1 MNFDDIMN
9 GGLGSLEANDLGKD
23 ITDIF
28 GVDTEKA
35 KNNVK
40 DLMTLLTETDS
51 TDSDIIR
58 NALLITEDK
67 NEVAVVMHLV
77 MKALVSKIVDQAN
90 EMADLLDDTRAVLED
105 MGDDVTEQYAMGMV
119 SRMIERMGEDD
130 FEDDLNKFRNSGDD
144 E

>member
-28 GVDTEKA
+28 GVDTDKA

-67 NEVAVVMHLV
+67 NEVAVVMHLT

-90 EMADLLDDTRAVLED
+90 EMADLLDDTRAVLEE
-105 MGDDVTEQYAMGMV
+105 MGDDVTERYAMGMV

-130 FEDDLNKFRNSGDD
+130 FNQDLNDFLNSGDD

>member
-58 NALLITEDK
+58 NALLLTEDK
-67 NEVAVVMHLV
+67 NEVAVVMHLT

-90 EMADLLDDTRAVLED
+90 EMADLLEDTRAVLED
-105 MGDDVTEQYAMGMV
+105 MGDDVTERYAMGMV
-119 SRMIERMGEDD
+119 SRMIERMGEDG
-130 FEDDLNKFRNSGDD
+130 FEDELNNFRNGGDD

>member
-58 NALLITEDK
+58 NALLLTEDK
-67 NEVAVVMHLV
+67 NELAVVMHLV

-90 EMADLLDDTRAVLED
+90 EMADLLDDTRVVLEG
-105 MGDDVTEQYAMGMV
+105 MGEDVTEQYAMGMV
-119 SRMIERMGEDD
+119 SRMIERMG
-130 FEDDLNKFRNSGDD
+130 GDD
-144 E
+144 SFDEPFE

>member
-28 GVDTEKA
+28 GVNTEKA

-58 NALLITEDK
+58 NALLLTEDK
-67 NEVAVVMHLV
+67 NELAVVMHLT

-105 MGDDVTEQYAMGMV
+105 MGDDVTEKYAMGMV

-130 FEDDLNKFRNSGDD
+130 FNDELDNFRNSGDD

>member
-58 NALLITEDK
+58 NALLLTEDK
-67 NEVAVVMHLV
+67 NEVAVVMHLT

-90 EMADLLDDTRAVLED
+90 EMADLLDDTRAVLEE
-105 MGDDVTEQYAMGMV
+105 MGDDVTERYAMGMV
-119 SRMIERMGEDD
+119 SRMIERMGEDG
-130 FEDDLNKFRNSGDD
+130 FEDELNNFRNGGDD

>member
-58 NALLITEDK
+58 NALLLTEDK

-90 EMADLLDDTRAVLED
+90 EMADLLDDTRAVLEE

-119 SRMIERMGEDD
+119 QRMIERMGDEDD
-130 FEDDLNKFRNSGDD
+130 E
-144 E
+144 

>member
-58 NALLITEDK
+58 NALLLTEDK

-77 MKALVSKIVDQAN
+77 MKAMVSKIVDQAN

-105 MGDDVTEQYAMGMV
+105 MGEDITDRYAMGMV
-119 SRMIERMGEDD
+119 SRMIERMGEDG
-130 FEDDLNKFRNSGDD
+130 FEDELNNFRNGGDD

>member
-58 NALLITEDK
+58 NALLLTEDK

-77 MKALVSKIVDQAN
+77 MKAMVSKIVDQAN
-90 EMADLLDDTRAVLED
+90 
-105 MGDDVTEQYAMGMV
+105 
-119 SRMIERMGEDD
+119 
-130 FEDDLNKFRNSGDD
+130 
-144 E
+144 

>member
-9 GGLGSLEANDLGKD
+9 GGLGSLEPNDLGKD

-58 NALLITEDK
+58 NALLLTEDK
-67 NEVAVVMHLV
+67 NEVAVVMHLT
-77 MKALVSKIVDQAN
+77 MKALVAKIVDQAN
-90 EMADLLDDTRAVLED
+90 EMGDLLDDTRAVLEE
-105 MGDDVTEQYAMGMV
+105 MGEDVTERYAMGMV
-119 SRMIERMGEDD
+119 QRMIKRMGKDD
-130 FEDDLNKFRNSGDD
+130 FEDDLNNFFNGGG

>member
-9 GGLGSLEANDLGKD
+9 GGLGSLEPNDLGKD

-58 NALLITEDK
+58 NALLLTEDK
-67 NEVAVVMHLV
+67 NEVAVVMHLT
-77 MKALVSKIVDQAN
+77 MKALVAKIVDQAN
-90 EMADLLDDTRAVLED
+90 EMGDLLDDTRAVLEE
-105 MGDDVTEQYAMGMV
+105 MGEDVTERYAMGMV
-119 SRMIERMGEDD
+119 QRMIKRMGEDD
-130 FEDDLNKFRNSGDD
+130 FEDDLNNFFNGGG

>member
-58 NALLITEDK
+58 NALLLAEDK
-67 NEVAVVMHLV
+67 NEVAVLMHLT

-105 MGDDVTEQYAMGMV
+105 MGDDVTERYAMGMV

-130 FEDDLNKFRNSGDD
+130 FNQDLNDFLNSGDD

>member
-90 EMADLLDDTRAVLED
+90 EMADLLDDTRAVLEE

-119 SRMIERMGEDD
+119 SRMIERMGDEDD
-130 FEDDLNKFRNSGDD
+130 E
-144 E
+144 

>member
-90 EMADLLDDTRAVLED
+90 EMADLLDDTRAVLEE

-130 FEDDLNKFRNSGDD
+130 FEDDLNNFRNGGGD

>member
-58 NALLITEDK
+58 NALLLTEDK

-77 MKALVSKIVDQAN
+77 MKAMASKIVDQAN

-105 MGDDVTEQYAMGMV
+105 MGEDITDRYAMGMV
-119 SRMIERMGEDD
+119 SRMIERMGEDG
-130 FEDDLNKFRNSGDD
+130 FEDELNNFRNGGDD

>member
-58 NALLITEDK
+58 NALLLTEDK

-77 MKALVSKIVDQAN
+77 MKAMVSKIVDQAN
-90 EMADLLDDTRAVLED
+90 EMADLLDDTRAVLEE

-119 SRMIERMGEDD
+119 SRMIKRMGEDD
-130 FEDDLNKFRNSGDD
+130 FED

>member
-28 GVDTEKA
+28 GVDTDKA
-35 KNNVK
+35 KSNVK

-90 EMADLLDDTRAVLED
+90 EMADLLDDTRAVLEE

-119 SRMIERMGEDD
+119 SRMIERMGDEDD
-130 FEDDLNKFRNSGDD
+130 E
-144 E
+144 